1 MWKLISWNNRK
12 MYKAFRS
19 FILSSVMIRWW
30 RCGIRRSYLQNK
42 EGTGRCQLTSMERL
56 PLTAVASRL
65 SSKHFLQV
73 KKKIVYLVAGFA
85 VLCLLCI
92 TVGLSFVSFCYTNEI
107 LSMLCATYQNK
118 LRIFVYCVYIVFPLC
133 SASVYE
139 ISSSWPKWLPV
150 ALQMAVMVTKNNCQL
165 LFTRGWPQNSL
176 VWEVMVHFHY

>member
-1 MWKLISWNNRK
+1 

-30 RCGIRRSYLQNK
+30 RCGIRRNYLQNK

-73 KKKIVYLVAGFA
+73 KKKKNSLFGGWFCSFMSTVYHR
-85 VLCLLCI
+85 
-92 TVGLSFVSFCYTNEI
+92 GLSFVSFCYTNEI

-139 ISSSWPKWLPV
+139 ISSS
-150 ALQMAVMVTKNNCQL
+150 
-165 LFTRGWPQNSL
+165 
-176 VWEVMVHFHY
+176 